1 MLTGL
6 LIAMDNPSPPIISAI
21 VAIMSVGS
29 TVAVFPAPYVADHL
43 GRYAFLHLLLS
54 TRESS

>member
-1 MLTGL
+1 MN
-6 LIAMDNPSPPIISAI
+6 NPSPPIVSAI

-43 GRYAFLHLLLS
+43 GRYVLTPLPSHPHILS
-54 TRESS
+54 SQR